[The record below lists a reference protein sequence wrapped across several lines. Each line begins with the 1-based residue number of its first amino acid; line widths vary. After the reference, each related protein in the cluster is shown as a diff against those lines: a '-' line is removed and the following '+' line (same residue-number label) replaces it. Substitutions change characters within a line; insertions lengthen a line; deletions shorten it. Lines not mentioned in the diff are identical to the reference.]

1 MALLHT
7 NRTNTDVIDPSYI
20 KPVYN
25 FSYRMSGS
33 RKVAEV
39 LTEKAFVTHHG
50 ERRNEIFFIKK
61 AWKDFQRYYGCIDFV
76 AEGPIQEVLVSM
88 PPETR
93 CAVILRD
100 IMGYPYEQI
109 VEILDI
115 SHSDAAEL
123 ISTARQHIAR
133 RYKNAKI

>member
-7 NRTNTDVIDPSYI
+7 NRTNTKVIDPSYI

-25 FSYRMSGS
+25 FTYRMSGS
-33 RKVAEV
+33 KKVAEL
-39 LTEKAFVTHHG
+39 LTEKAFVTHPVD
-50 ERRNEIFFIKK
+50 RRNEIFFIKK
-61 AWKDFQRYYGCIDFV
+61 AWKDFLKYYGCIDFI
-76 AEGPIQEVLVSM
+76 AEGPIQEVLVSL

-115 SHSDAAEL
+115 SHSDVAGL
-123 ISTARQHIAR
+123 ISTGRQHIAR